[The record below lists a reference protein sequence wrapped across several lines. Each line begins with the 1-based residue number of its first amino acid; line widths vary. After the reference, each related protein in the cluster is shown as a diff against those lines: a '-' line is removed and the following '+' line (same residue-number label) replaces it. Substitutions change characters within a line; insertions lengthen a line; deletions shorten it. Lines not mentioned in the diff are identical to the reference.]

1 MSRIRKLSE
10 GAEIP
15 LARIKH
21 RQSSKSINICSK
33 KSTKISSPYSKIKLI
48 SRSPSYLISQPTANT
63 KSYSTVRSKSKNS
76 FRLEDSSLSAARI
89 STPWENLI
97 IQARVLKEKV
107 SALSPGPEFLGFE
120 SKLLEIFDDLIEKD
134 LIFAPVL
141 LKTKEFVKGFL
152 NKYENDC
159 KILQEKISEVSEEK
173 QNFARMLDRLSTEN
187 IDLGKEI
194 QRLEIV
200 CTGLQETL
208 DDIRKVNL
216 ATVPING
223 DKWKA
228 LIYENSQYSALVQD
242 MKLDIREFQY
252 KEDQFIR
259 LIGAIKA
266 RGVPVDDIYDE
277 DVKTDVSGSR
287 VSESV
292 ESLMS
297 IKVPKLNLSKV
308 FDGTGKLFE

>member
-1 MSRIRKLSE
+1 MSTL
-10 GAEIP
+10 
-15 LARIKH
+15 
-21 RQSSKSINICSK
+21 N
-33 KSTKISSPYSKIKLI
+33 
-48 SRSPSYLISQPTANT
+48 
-63 KSYSTVRSKSKNS
+63 
-76 FRLEDSSLSAARI
+76 
-89 STPWENLI
+89 
-97 IQARVLKEKV
+97 
-107 SALSPGPEFLGFE
+107 PGPEFLGFE
-120 SKLLEIFDDLIEKD
+120 GKLLEVFDELIEKD
-134 LIFAPVL
+134 LLFAPVI
-141 LKTKEFVKGFL
+141 LKIKEFVKGFL

-159 KILQEKISEVSEEK
+159 KVLQDKISEVAEEK

-194 QRLEIV
+194 QRLEVV

-208 DDIRKVNL
+208 DDIRKVSLGN
-216 ATVPING
+216 VPING

-228 LIYENSQYSALVQD
+228 LIYENSQYAALVQD

-308 FDGTGKLFE
+308 LDGTGKLFE